1 MALCKA
7 ATFTMQTF
15 NIKSIKTDATVE
27 NLLSKIWIVATGQ
40 AINKDIVEGLFAFK
54 NQQDD
59 WSHVGKIVNDHLNAR
74 LAGLGGNSA
83 ALYRELF
90 KAAGVE
96 YATTTALNQA
106 IGFYTARGNADPL
119 SVVIT
124 MLLEPT
130 APHYA
135 SLFQVS
141 KTQGATLLTSLGLN
155 NADPVGSLDIS
166 GVAQQGQVLTVA
178 TTLSD
183 PDGIPNSW
191 PEGMRM
197 QWLADG
203 VELFISGVGRLDEA
217 SGAFITGYKL
227 TAAEVGKTI
236 SVRVF
241 WTDNGGTAESV
252 TSNVTAIV
260 SSGQVAP
267 TGAIVISG
275 AAQLGDTLTLMH
287 NLADDNGI
295 PELGPGAIQFQWLAN
310 GELIPGAIGKNL
322 VLAAEHVDKAISVQ
336 AIWTDNN
343 GTVETVTS
351 SQTANVTDTHQV
363 VGRFDPVYY
372 KNTNILTGEQTVVDL
387 REGQTPFDIYR
398 SENTWVDKANF
409 NPIRAWD
416 FDGPVKFDNTAMVTL
431 SSLPYP
437 YWHIEAGSIPTSDTA
452 PPTAPIFDFSGG
464 ARTITI
470 DLSAKFDN
478 GKNWLLFK
486 DFGADDRIVFV
497 TTNPESTP
505 GASAEKYS
513 LYARNGWGDTRDFA
527 DFQEFTSYSAFAADG
542 QADAQARY
550 NNYFNSWHSGGPN
563 PDFEKNGVT
572 ANVLYLKDQEVSYVD
587 SATRMWDALSAGQR
601 ANVQNPQDLPAT
613 SVGLLLIDSVS
624 FFDKADSGGT
634 HYYDY
639 IGKGADGIPEIA
651 IGFVGTRPESFD
663 FTGANYQGLV
673 PPVYL

>member
-1 MALCKA
+1 ME
-7 ATFTMQTF
+7 TFSLK
-15 NIKSIKTDATVE
+15 NIKTDATVE
-27 NLLSKIWIVATGQ
+27 NLLAKIWIVATGQ
-40 AINKDIVEGLFAFK
+40 AINKDIMEGLFAFK

-59 WSHVGKIVNDHLNAR
+59 WSHVGQIVNDHLNAR

-96 YATTTALNQA
+96 YSTTTQLNQA
-106 IGFYTARGNADPL
+106 IKFYTDRGALDPL
-119 SVVIT
+119 SVVIS

-130 APHYA
+130 SPHYA
-135 SLFQVS
+135 PLYQIS
-141 KTQGATLLTSLGLN
+141 KTQGVALLTSLGLN
-155 NADPVGSLDIS
+155 NADPLGTLAVAGTAAEDRTLSVMASITDADGIPTSGSGALKYQWLANGTAITGATSGSFKLTQAEVGKQIS
-166 GVAQQGQVLTVA
+166 VKATYTDNGGTTEQVTSAATGAVANVNDAPKGAATIAGTLAKGQTLTVA
-178 TTLSD
+178 HTITD
-183 PDGIPNSW
+183 EDGIPTS
-191 PEGMRM
+191 GAGALKY
-197 QWLADG
+197 QWLANG
-203 VELFISGVGRLDEA
+203 QAIA
-217 SGAFITGYKL
+217 GATGTNL
-227 TAAEVGKTI
+227 ALGDAQVGKTI
-236 SVRVF
+236 SVAVSY
-241 WTDNGGTAESV
+241 TDNFGAAESV
-252 TSNVTAIV
+252 TSAVTAA
-260 SSGQVAP
+260 VAQ
-267 TGAIVISG
+267 
-275 AAQLGDTLTLMH
+275 AQKV
-287 NLADDNGI
+287 
-295 PELGPGAIQFQWLAN
+295 
-310 GELIPGAIGKNL
+310 GK
-322 VLAAEHVDKAISVQ
+322 
-336 AIWTDNN
+336 
-343 GTVETVTS
+343 
-351 SQTANVTDTHQV
+351 
-363 VGRFDPVYY
+363 FDPVYY
-372 KNTNILTGEQTVVDL
+372 TETNPSTGQQTVVDL
-387 REGQTPFDIYR
+387 RGGQAPFDIYR
-398 SENTWVDKANF
+398 AQSTSVDKANF
-409 NPIRAWD
+409 NSARAWD

-431 SSLPYP
+431 SSLSYP
-437 YWHIEAGSIPTSDTA
+437 YWHIEADSIPTSDTA
-452 PPTAPIFDFSGG
+452 APAAPIFDFSGG

-470 DLSAKFDN
+470 DLSAKSDN

-527 DFQEFTSYSAFAADG
+527 DFQEFTSYQAFAADG

-587 SATRMWDALSAGQR
+587 EAARAYHEYMSPSQR
-601 ANVQNPQDLPAT
+601 LNVQNPEAIPAT

-624 FFDKADSGGT
+624 LFDKGDSGGT
-634 HYYDY
+634 HFYDY